1 MNTKARPI
9 SRKHVAGLTL
19 VELMVAMTIGLMLL
33 AGISY
38 VFLGA
43 RQTFRTTENLS
54 RIQENARYAL
64 EMMARDIRMAGYV
77 GCGNMRNVTL
87 NTIANPPIPP
97 LATGN
102 ALTGTDWP
110 GAAVSNFSGSL
121 ITRVAGDSLSVMGA
135 FGGGVPLTGNLV
147 PSNAN
152 VQLVDNRY
160 GFVADDVLVVTN
172 CVSADMFR
180 ATNVSAGGSV
190 TTIAHSNSANT
201 GNRIGTYGGDA
212 FVFKVEQYLYFI
224 GTNPS
229 GRRSLYK
236 TSLTEGTR
244 ELIEDVWDMQIVYG
258 VDTTGDN
265 AVNQYM
271 DATAVALAGR
281 WADVLTVQL
290 QFLFASAEDGI
301 ATTPQAYTFN
311 GSTTTAGDRRMYQ
324 VFTSTIGVRNRLP

>member
-1 MNTKARPI
+1 MNINTHPH
-9 SRKHVAGLTL
+9 SRERMAGLTL
-19 VELMVAMTIGLMLL
+19 VELMIAMVIGLMLL

-43 RQTFRTTENLS
+43 RQTFRATENLS

-64 EMMARDIRMAGYV
+64 EVMARDIRMGGYV

-97 LATGN
+97 LVTTN
-102 ALTGTDWP
+102 ALTGSDWP
-110 GAAVSNFSGSL
+110 GTAVSNFGGTG
-121 ITRVAGDSLSVMGA
+121 ITRVAGDSLAVMGA

-160 GFVADDVLVVTN
+160 NFVADDVLIVTN

-180 ATNVSAGGSV
+180 ATNVSASGST
-190 TTIAHSNSANT
+190 TTIAHSNSSNT

-212 FVFKVEQYLYFI
+212 FVFKVEQYSYFI

-244 ELIEDVWDMQIVYG
+244 ELIEDVWDMQILYG
-258 VDTTGDN
+258 VDTLGAN
-265 AVNQYM
+265 AVDQYM
-271 DATAVALAGR
+271 DATAVTAAGR

-301 ATTPQAYTFN
+301 TAAPQVYTFN
-311 GSTTTAGDRRMYQ
+311 GTTTTAGDRRMYQ

>member
-1 MNTKARPI
+1 MNTIARPI
-9 SRKHVAGLTL
+9 SRKRMAGLTL

-33 AGISY
+33 SGISY
-38 VFLGA
+38 LFLGA

-64 EMMARDIRMAGYV
+64 EVMARDIRMAGYV

-97 LATGN
+97 LLTTN
-102 ALTGTDWP
+102 ALTGSDWP
-110 GAAVSNFSGSL
+110 GATVSNFSG
-121 ITRVAGDSLSVMGA
+121 TGVNRVAGDSLSVMGA
-135 FGGGVPLTGNLV
+135 FGGGVPLAGNLV

-160 GFVADDVLVVTN
+160 GFAVNDVLVVTN
-172 CVSADMFR
+172 CVNADMFR
-180 ATNVSAGGSV
+180 ATNVSSSGSI
-190 TTIAHSNSANT
+190 TTIAHSNSTNT
-201 GNRIGTYGGDA
+201 GNRIGAYGGDA
-212 FVFKVEQYLYFI
+212 FAFKVEQYSYFI
-224 GTNPS
+224 GANPT

-258 VDTTGDN
+258 VDTVGDN
-265 AVNQYM
+265 AVDQYM

-281 WADVLTVQL
+281 WPDVLTVQL
-290 QFLFASAEDGI
+290 QFLLASAEDGI
-301 ATTPQAYTFN
+301 TAAAQVYTFN
-311 GSTTTAGDRRMYQ
+311 GTATTAGDRRMYQ